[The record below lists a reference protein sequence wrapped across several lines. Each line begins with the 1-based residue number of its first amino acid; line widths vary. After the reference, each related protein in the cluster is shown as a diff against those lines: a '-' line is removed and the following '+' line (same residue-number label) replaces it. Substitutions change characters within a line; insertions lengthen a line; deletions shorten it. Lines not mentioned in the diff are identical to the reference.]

1 MADVTTALTEEQ
13 IKDIRDKINAATATT
28 ATTTN
33 MAAPAGAP
41 NPTFNPLTTDFT
53 RPALQD
59 GTALANKYGI
69 TAGYDDIKKIY
80 GDAVDASY
88 DAQRKVYDQGTAAYY
103 ETIRNNAATLLDTLR
118 KANASALATGSTRGV
133 AAAQQLSALL
143 AAAQSGSQGALDL
156 ANKIFN
162 LGDTYKADR
171 LAADRDALTAAN
183 TAGATLGQLSTD
195 QYAAMVQAW
204 AAELA
209 AQQAAGSGYSSSYSS
224 GYSGGGGG
232 YSSGGGGY
240 SSGGGGYSSGGGG
253 IGTEGTDYAFQSD
266 TDYWNEIAKQLT
278 ANGLNP
284 DDYYLDANGNP
295 QLKAGAPGGSA
306 APGDHRLQQKELVQ
320 KITSDGVPT
329 KTPSKVTDVAE
340 ELLQAIDGSGFNG
353 GKYSTAIMNNLTP
366 YEQADPSDAENVGK
380 LLDTIARSGQSNAG
394 SIGALFDQIP
404 ADQRQ
409 ALYEQFYDRAKLAD
423 QRYSWVPTDTKTGEG
438 YWVAEKQDK
447 LDPSLINSA
456 ADWLDSQT
464 NRDKYTIKHPD
475 FQLFPND
482 IKISTSVDS
491 DFQNLSDKDF
501 LNRTVTPMLNELYST
516 GKPLK
521 FNWDTPG
528 EDVADQHRKD
538 AAKARYNELIK
549 KYGYDK
555 IIKAYEDVGKQQQWQ
570 QSQQAVKDAWDKTNS
585 GQIVNGLLNVAKS
598 GINSASLIG
607 GKIKT
612 SLTSLANDA
621 ANRIKLANAGNELK
635 RYAPNTVVDAYTAQR
650 RNAEANAKD
659 AAARVALQKSL
670 IPKYTPGMDS
680 ATAAA
685 KTAAE
690 AAARAAVQRHTPS
703 YIPGMPTSVANAQS
717 SAPGYTPGMPT
728 AALAAQQAARA
739 AAEAA
744 ARRNSYTPS
753 SSSSSSS
760 SSSLSSSSS
769 SYTPGMPTSAVAAQ
783 QAAQQA
789 AKNAAA
795 KAAASKP
802 SYIPGMPTS
811 AVAAQQAAKNA
822 AAEAAASKPSY
833 IPGMPTSAVAAQQ
846 KASSSKPSYI
856 PGMPTSAVA
865 AQAAAQKK
873 KK

>member
-13 IKDIRDKINAATATT
+13 IKDIRDKINAATTT
-28 ATTTN
+28 TTTTN
-33 MAAPAGAP
+33 TAAPAGAP

-53 RPALQD
+53 RPVLQD

-69 TAGYDDIKKIY
+69 TADYDDIKKIY

-171 LAADRDALTAAN
+171 LAADRDALTTAN
-183 TAGATLGQLSTD
+183 TAAATLGQLSTD

-209 AQQAAGSGYSSSYSS
+209 AQQNGGGYSSSYSS
-224 GYSGGGGG
+224 GYSGGGD
-232 YSSGGGGY
+232 GGGGY
-240 SSGGGGYSSGGGG
+240 SSNYSSNYGGGGGG

-266 TDYWNEIAKQLT
+266 TDYWNEVAKQLA

-284 DDYYLDANGNP
+284 DDYYLDADGNP
-295 QLKAGAPGGSA
+295 QLKADRTGGAATPAG
-306 APGDHRLQQKELVQ
+306 HRLQQEELVQ

-329 KTPSKVTDVAE
+329 KTPSKVTDVAK
-340 ELLQAIDGSGFNG
+340 ELLQATDGSGFNG

-366 YEQADPSDAENVGK
+366 YEQADPSDAQNVGK
-380 LLDTIARSGQSNAG
+380 RLDTVARSGQVNAG
-394 SIGALFDQIP
+394 SIGALSDQIP
-404 ADQRQ
+404 AEQRE
-409 ALYEQFYDRAKLAD
+409 ALYNQFYDRAKLAD
-423 QRYSWVPTDTKTGEG
+423 QRYSWVPTNTKTGEG
-438 YWVAEKQDK
+438 YWIEEKQNK
-447 LDPSLINSA
+447 INPRLINSG

-464 NRDKYTIKHPD
+464 NREQYTIQHPD
-475 FQLFPND
+475 FKLFPND
-482 IKISTSVDS
+482 IKISTSVDE
-491 DFQNLSDKDF
+491 DFQKLSDKDF
-501 LNRTVTPMLNELYST
+501 LNRTAVPMLIELYST

-521 FNWDTPG
+521 FDWENDG
-528 EDVADQHRKD
+528 EDAADQRRKD
-538 AAKARYNELIK
+538 AAEARYNELIE

-555 IIKAYEDVGKQQQWQ
+555 IIKAYEDDAKKQQRQ
-570 QSQQAVKDAWDKTNS
+570 QSLQAFKNTLLNAVKS
-585 GQIVNGLLNVAKS
+585 GGFS
-598 GINSASLIG
+598 GGSSGGSHGGGG

-612 SLTSLANDA
+612 GLTSLANDA
-621 ANRIKLANAGNELK
+621 ANRIKLANVGNELK
-635 RYAPNTVVDAYTAQR
+635 QYAPNTVVDAYTAQR

-659 AAARVALQKSL
+659 AAAKVALQKSL

-680 ATAAA
+680 ATLAA

-690 AAARAAVQRHTPS
+690 AAAKAAAQQRTPS
-703 YIPGMPTSVANAQS
+703 YVPGMPTSVANAQS
-717 SAPGYTPGMPT
+717 SKPGYTPGMPT
-728 AALAAQQAARA
+728 SALAAQQAARA

-744 ARRNSYTPS
+744 AQRNSYTPS

-760 SSSLSSSSS
+760 TP

-802 SYIPGMPTS
+802 SYTPGMPTS
-811 AVAAQQAAKNA
+811 AVAARQAAQNA
-822 AAEAAASKPSY
+822 AAKASSSSSY
-833 IPGMPTSAVAAQQ
+833 IPGMPTSAVAARQ
-846 KASSSKPSYI
+846 AAAASKPSYT

>member
-13 IKDIRDKINAATATT
+13 IKDILNKINAATTT
-28 ATTTN
+28 TTTTN
-33 MAAPAGAP
+33 TAAPAGAP

-53 RPALQD
+53 RPVLQD

-171 LAADRDALTAAN
+171 LAADRDALTTSN

-195 QYAAMVQAW
+195 QYAAMTQAW

-209 AQQAAGSGYSSSYSS
+209 AQQNGGGYSSSYSS
-224 GYSGGGGG
+224 GYSGGGDGG
-232 YSSGGGGY
+232 GSYSSNY
-240 SSGGGGYSSGGGG
+240 SSNYGGSG

-266 TDYWNEIAKQLT
+266 TDLWNEYAKQLT
-278 ANGLNP
+278 ANGLDPNN
-284 DDYYLDANGNP
+284 YYLDANGEL
-295 QLKAGAPGGSA
+295 QLKADGAGGA
-306 APGDHRLQQKELVQ
+306 ATPAGHRLQQEELVQ

-329 KTPSKVTDVAE
+329 KTPSKVTDVAK
-340 ELLQAIDGSGFNG
+340 ELLQATDGSGFNG

-380 LLDTIARSGQSNAG
+380 LLDTVARNGQSNAG

-423 QRYSWVPTDTKTGEG
+423 QRYSWVPTNTKTGEG

-447 LDPSLINSA
+447 LDPRLINSA
-456 ADWLDSQT
+456 ADWLGSQT
-464 NRDKYTIKHPD
+464 NRDKYTIKQPD
-475 FQLFPND
+475 FKLFPND
-482 IKISTSVDS
+482 VKISTSVDS
-491 DFQNLSDKDF
+491 DFQKLSDKDF
-501 LNRTVTPMLNELYST
+501 LNRTAVPMLNELYAT

-538 AAKARYNELIK
+538 TAKARYNELVK

-555 IIKAYEDVGKQQQWQ
+555 IIKAYEDAGKQQQWR
-570 QSQQAVKDAWDKTNS
+570 QSQQAVKNTWDKTYS
-585 GQIVNGLLNVAKS
+585 GQTVNGLLNVVKS
-598 GINSASLIG
+598 GVNSASLIG

-612 SLTSLANDA
+612 GLTNLANDA
-621 ANRIKLANAGNELK
+621 ANRVKLANAGNELK
-635 RYAPNTVVDAYTAQR
+635 RYEPNTVVDAYTAQR
-650 RNAEANAKD
+650 RNAETNAKD
-659 AAARVALQKSL
+659 AAARVAVQKSL

-680 ATAAA
+680 ATMAA

-690 AAARAAVQRHTPS
+690 AAAKAAAQQRTPS
-703 YIPGMPTSVANAQS
+703 YVPGMPTSVANAQS
-717 SAPGYTPGMPT
+717 STPGYIPGMPT

-744 ARRNSYTPS
+744 AQRNSYTPS

-760 SSSLSSSSS
+760 SSSTP

-811 AVAAQQAAKNA
+811 AVAAQQAAQKK
-822 AAEAAASKPSY
+822 STPTKSSY
-833 IPGMPTSAVAAQQ
+833 TPGMPTSAVAAQQ
-846 KASSSKPSYI
+846 KASSSKPSYT

>member
-13 IKDIRDKINAATATT
+13 IKDILNKINAATTT
-28 ATTTN
+28 TTTTN
-33 MAAPAGAP
+33 TAAPAGAP

-53 RPALQD
+53 RPVLQD

-171 LAADRDALTAAN
+171 LAADRDALTTSN

-209 AQQAAGSGYSSSYSS
+209 AQQNGGGYSSSYSS
-224 GYSGGGGG
+224 GYSGGGDGG
-232 YSSGGGGY
+232 GSYSSNY
-240 SSGGGGYSSGGGG
+240 SSNYGGSG

-266 TDYWNEIAKQLT
+266 TDLWNEYAKQLT
-278 ANGLNP
+278 ANGLDPNN
-284 DDYYLDANGNP
+284 YYLDANGEL
-295 QLKAGAPGGSA
+295 QLKADGAGGA
-306 APGDHRLQQKELVQ
+306 ATPAGHRLQQEELVQ

-329 KTPSKVTDVAE
+329 KTPSKVTDVAK
-340 ELLQAIDGSGFNG
+340 ELLQATDGSGFNG

-380 LLDTIARSGQSNAG
+380 LLDTVARNGQSNAG

-423 QRYSWVPTDTKTGEG
+423 QRYSWVPTNTKTGEG

-447 LDPSLINSA
+447 LDPRLINSG
-456 ADWLDSQT
+456 ADWLGSQT
-464 NRDKYTIKHPD
+464 NRDKYTIKQPD
-475 FQLFPND
+475 FKLFPND
-482 IKISTSVDS
+482 VKISSSVDA
-491 DFQNLSDKDF
+491 DFQRLSDKDF
-501 LNRTVTPMLNELYST
+501 LNRTAVPMLNELYAT

-538 AAKARYNELIK
+538 AAKARYNELVK

-555 IIKAYEDVGKQQQWQ
+555 IIKAYEDAGKQQQWR
-570 QSQQAVKDAWDKTNS
+570 QSQQAVKDTWDKTRS
-585 GQIVNGLLNVAKS
+585 GQIVNGLLTTVKS
-598 GINSASLIG
+598 GINPASLIG

-612 SLTSLANDA
+612 GLTSLANDA
-621 ANRIKLANAGNELK
+621 ANRVKLANAGNELK
-635 RYAPNTVVDAYTAQR
+635 RYEPNTVVDAYTAQR

-659 AAARVALQKSL
+659 AAARVAVQKSL

-680 ATAAA
+680 ATMAA

-690 AAARAAVQRHTPS
+690 AAAKAAAQQRTPS
-703 YIPGMPTSVANAQS
+703 YVPGMPTSVANAQS
-717 SAPGYTPGMPT
+717 STPGYIPGMPT

-744 ARRNSYTPS
+744 AQRNSYTPS
-753 SSSSSSS
+753 SSSSSSTP
-760 SSSLSSSSS
+760 

-802 SYIPGMPTS
+802 SYIPGMDS
-811 AVAAQQAAKNA
+811 ATAAAKA
-822 AAEAAASKPSY
+822 AAENASKAAAASAASQPKPNY
-833 IPGMPTSAVAAQQ
+833 TPGMPTSAVAAQQ

>member
-13 IKDIRDKINAATATT
+13 IKDIRNKINAATTT
-28 ATTTN
+28 TTTTN
-33 MAAPAGAP
+33 TAAPVGAP

-53 RPALQD
+53 RPVLQD

-69 TAGYDDIKKIY
+69 TADYDDIKKIY

-171 LAADRDALTAAN
+171 LAADRDALTTAN

-195 QYAAMVQAW
+195 QYAAMIQAW

-209 AQQAAGSGYSSSYSS
+209 AQQNGGGYSSSYSS
-224 GYSGGGGG
+224 GYSGGGD
-232 YSSGGGGY
+232 GGGGY
-240 SSGGGGYSSGGGG
+240 SSNYSSNYGGGGGGGG

-266 TDYWNEIAKQLT
+266 TDLWNEYAKQLT
-278 ANGLNP
+278 ANGLDPNN
-284 DDYYLDANGNP
+284 YYLDANGEL
-295 QLKAGAPGGSA
+295 QLKADGAGGAA
-306 APGDHRLQQKELVQ
+306 APAGHRLQQKELVQ

-329 KTPSKVTDVAE
+329 KTPNSVVDVAK
-340 ELLQAIDGSGFNG
+340 ELLQATDGSGFNG

-366 YEQADPSDAENVGK
+366 YEQTDPADAENVGK
-380 LLDTIARSGQSNAG
+380 LLDTVARNGQSNAG

-423 QRYSWVPTDTKTGEG
+423 QRYSWVPTNTKTGEG

-456 ADWLDSQT
+456 ADWLGSQT
-464 NRDKYTIKHPD
+464 NRDKYTIKQPD
-475 FQLFPND
+475 FELFPND
-482 IKISTSVDS
+482 VKISTSVDS
-491 DFQNLSDKDF
+491 DFQKLSDKDF
-501 LNRTVTPMLNELYST
+501 LDRTVTPMLNELYAT

-521 FNWDTPG
+521 FNWDMPG

-538 AAKARYNELIK
+538 IAKARYNELIK

-555 IIKAYEDVGKQQQWQ
+555 IIKAYEDAGKQQQWQ
-570 QSQQAVKDAWDKTNS
+570 QS
-585 GQIVNGLLNVAKS
+585 VNGLLTVVKS
-598 GINSASLIG
+598 GASLIG

-612 SLTSLANDA
+612 GLTSLANDA
-621 ANRIKLANAGNELK
+621 ANRVKLANVGNELK
-635 RYAPNTVVDAYTAQR
+635 RYAPNTAVDAYTAQR
-650 RNAEANAKD
+650 RNAETNAKD

-680 ATAAA
+680 ATVAA
-685 KTAAE
+685 KTAQAAQNAAKQAAQNAAKQVAQNAAKQVAQNAAQQAAQN
-690 AAARAAVQRHTPS
+690 AAAVSKPS
-703 YIPGMPTSVANAQS
+703 
-717 SAPGYTPGMPT
+717 YTPGMPT
-728 AALAAQQAARA
+728 SAVAAQQAAQKKSTPTKPSYTPGMPTSAVAAQQAARA
-739 AAEAA
+739 AAEEA

-753 SSSSSSS
+753 SSSSSSP
-760 SSSLSSSSS
+760 

-789 AKNAAA
+789 AKQAAQNAAA
-795 KAAASKP
+795 VSKP

-811 AVAAQQAAKNA
+811 AVAAQQAA
-822 AAEAAASKPSY
+822 
-833 IPGMPTSAVAAQQ
+833 
-846 KASSSKPSYI
+846 
-856 PGMPTSAVA
+856 
-865 AQAAAQKK
+865 QKK